1 MGKDFLGRAAS
12 QHSEELL
19 ITPKFFHR
27 LSPLGPRMQL
37 STNLRPFLL
46 SFQTLALI
54 WITLH
59 VTELWTE
66 APQSDD
72 EEATAAYG
80 AREASDEEEAVESE
94 PVVPMTLREARA
106 SGQAVK
112 IFVQENQGCECMHTY
127 LSVIE
132 LLVGRWRQ

>member
-27 LSPLGPRMQL
+27 LSPPGPRMQL

-72 EEATAAYG
+72 EDATALYL
-80 AREASDEEEAVESE
+80 AREAFDEEVADESE
-94 PVVPMTLREARA
+94 PKVPITLRDAIA
-106 SGQAVK
+106 AGQAVK
-112 IFVQENQGCECMHTY
+112 IVCRRIRGVSACARIF
-127 LSVIE
+127 L
-132 LLVGRWRQ
+132 